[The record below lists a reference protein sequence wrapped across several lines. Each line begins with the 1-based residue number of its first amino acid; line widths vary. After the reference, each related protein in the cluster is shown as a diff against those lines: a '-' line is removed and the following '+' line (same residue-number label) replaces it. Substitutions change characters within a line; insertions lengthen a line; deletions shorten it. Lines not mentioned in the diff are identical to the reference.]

1 MRKANIFIS
10 FCLIAFTGF
19 YAVLIIRLPDRNL
32 PQTLGAAFMPWVL
45 AGSLMTLS
53 VLLLINNIFNNN
65 EQDKIPIPLH
75 LKDLAGIAGLLAL
88 VTLYIAG
95 MNFLGFFIASVLFMA
110 ALIFFSGSK
119 KPLEIAV
126 FSIFTS
132 IAVYLLFRKFFN
144 VQLPEGIIF

>member
-1 MRKANIFIS
+1 
-10 FCLIAFTGF
+10 
-19 YAVLIIRLPDRNL
+19 
-32 PQTLGAAFMPWVL
+32 MPWVL

-65 EQDKIPIPLH
+65 EQDKTPIPLH